1 MSKHVDKLLK
11 EVDDA
16 KDKLDAYKRRVCMRG
31 CVGTFISNKRRVFR
45 GLGRSWYLILL
56 PGYNWNKYWLK
67 LQSYKNKFQ
76 YFKHIDQSWK

>member
-1 MSKHVDKLLK
+1 MHSTITKMSKHVDKLQK

-31 CVGTFISNKRRVFR
+31 RVGTFITNKGRVFR
-45 GLGRSWYLILL
+45 GLGRSLYLTPL

-67 LQSYKNKFQ
+67 QIPI
-76 YFKHIDQSWK
+76 FKTH